1 MAKVALTNIYL
12 VNWYGFINTKI
23 PIGRD
28 LTLITGENE
37 CGKSTILDAMKYAF
51 TGDVEFNKSSS
62 SQNVGGQ
69 QEDAVLLHPLSD
81 RPQRRDLFQAGGADA
96 ECVQP
101 YLAGIP

>member
-37 CGKSTILDAMKYAF
+37 RSEEHTSELQ
-51 TGDVEFNKSSS
+51 
-62 SQNVGGQ
+62 SQ
-69 QEDAVLLHPLSD
+69 
-81 RPQRRDLFQAGGADA
+81 R
-96 ECVQP
+96 
-101 YLAGIP
+101 

>member
-51 TGDVEFNKSSS
+51 TGDVDFNKSSS
-62 SQNVGGQ
+62 SQN
-69 QEDAVLLHPLSD
+69 VLLHPLSD
-81 RPQRRDLFQAGGADA
+81 RPQRRDLCQAGGADA

>member
-51 TGDVEFNKSSS
+51 T
-62 SQNVGGQ
+62 
-69 QEDAVLLHPLSD
+69 A
-81 RPQRRDLFQAGGADA
+81 
-96 ECVQP
+96 
-101 YLAGIP
+101 